1 MSRKAR
7 LNQRL
12 RREEVTVKE
21 AFRRLVQV
29 SDDLQNILRFDVE
42 YGIYFT
48 IEREFLI
55 FSRLRSTIEWKYF
68 KILFHEW
75 NKLHIPPQNIDFLF
89 VKDIIFIQWIKPGIS
104 RLNM

>member
-29 SDDLQNILRFDVE
+29 SDDLQDILHFDVE

-48 IEREFLI
+48 IERKFLI
-55 FSRLRSTIEWKYF
+55 FSLVRSTIEWKYF
-68 KILFHEW
+68 KILL
-75 NKLHIPPQNIDFLF
+75 NKLHIQPQNIDFLF
-89 VKDIIFIQWIKPGIS
+89 VKDVIFIQLIKPGIS

>member
-29 SDDLQNILRFDVE
+29 SDDLQDILRFDVE

-55 FSRLRSTIEWKYF
+55 FSRVQSTIEWKYF
-68 KILFHEW
+68 KIL
-75 NKLHIPPQNIDFLF
+75 LF
-89 VKDIIFIQWIKPGIS
+89 VKDIIFIQWIQSGIS
-104 RLNM
+104 RLKM